1 MKINVG
7 GKLDYFSRKPGTLF
21 LIDGLGAALTTLCLF
36 LGHYHGY
43 FGMPA
48 YILKYL
54 SVIGSFYCAYSM
66 SCYFLLKNHWTVF
79 LRIIGVANFLYS
91 ILTMSLIYSFYE
103 DLTPMGLIYFL
114 GEILLIL
121 FLVYI
126 ELIVA
131 NRMSKK
137 KFSF

>member
-36 LGHYHGY
+36 LGHQYGY

-54 SVIGSFYCAYSM
+54 LLIGLFYCAYSM
-66 SCYFLLKNHWTVF
+66 SCYFWLKNHWTLF
-79 LRIIGVANFLYS
+79 LRIISVANFLYC
-91 ILTMSLIYSFYE
+91 ILTMSLMYSFYE

-121 FLVYI
+121 FLVGV

-131 NRMSKK
+131 NMMSKK
-137 KFSF
+137 EV